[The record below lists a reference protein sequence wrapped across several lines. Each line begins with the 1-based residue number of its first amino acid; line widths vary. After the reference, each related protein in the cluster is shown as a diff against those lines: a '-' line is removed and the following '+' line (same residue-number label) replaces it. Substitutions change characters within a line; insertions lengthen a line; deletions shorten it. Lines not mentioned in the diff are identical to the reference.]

1 MDFKTEN
8 FFQVNEYILDSEVT
22 IKIIDMSIDR
32 KSEQIQNLGQGI
44 KTVTWNNINKVNLVI
59 PSTGDSQWK

>member
-22 IKIIDMSIDR
+22 IKIIDMSIER
-32 KSEQIQNLGQGI
+32 KSKQMQKIWGR
-44 KTVTWNNINKVNLVI
+44 V
-59 PSTGDSQWK
+59 